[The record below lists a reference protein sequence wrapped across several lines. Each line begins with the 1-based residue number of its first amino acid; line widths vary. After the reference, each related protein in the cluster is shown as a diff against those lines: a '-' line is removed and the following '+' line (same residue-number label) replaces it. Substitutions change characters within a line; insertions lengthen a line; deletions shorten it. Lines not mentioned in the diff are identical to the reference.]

1 MNLFEPYCKQI
12 NELVNNCEDIELLDF
27 IFRMLK
33 QRQER
38 PSPLA
43 VSQE

>member
-38 PSPLA
+38 SSPLV
-43 VSQE
+43 VSRE

>member
-27 IFRMLK
+27 IFQMLK

-38 PSPLA
+38 SSLLG

>member
-12 NELVNNCEDIELLDF
+12 NELVNKCEDIELLDF

-33 QRQER
+33 QRQEQ
-38 PSPLA
+38 PSPLG

>member
-33 QRQER
+33 QRQDM
-38 PSPLA
+38 PSTLV

>member
-12 NELVNNCEDIELLDF
+12 NELVNSCEDIELLDF

-33 QRQER
+33 QRQDM
-38 PSPLA
+38 PSRLG
-43 VSQE
+43 VSPE